1 MSNTGV
7 STVSTRLNGLFMP
20 GFTSDRKVVIDVK
33 TQQPTPGT
41 YPFGEAPSIDI
52 LDGRELQASEDDGE
66 ANFHS
71 RFFKKHGFVLLQHE
85 SKVQNWDS
93 GAFGA
98 TDAAGD
104 HSVDLNSDAAV
115 NEVELHYLP
124 EVDDI
129 IRNILLP
136 AERIEIDQPNMLLR
150 RGENTPNPF
159 FGLVVH
165 NDYGRTADDYAENA
179 MAFGNK
185 DHAYGWRNRFDRDE
199 VRGHMMINFWRTVH
213 MSRPLQHLP
222 LAVLDASTVQ
232 HDDLV
237 SSGLK
242 GFTMSGQVTNQ
253 LSLRYNEDQRWYY
266 YPSMT
271 TNEVLVLNLFEYH
284 KTDDGKTV
292 YNTYH
297 SAFEAPLPQG
307 DVEHRQSCEHRVSV
321 FLLKD

>member
-1 MSNTGV
+1 MSNVGMTAV
-7 STVSTRLNGLFMP
+7 STQLNGLFMP
-20 GFTSDRKVVIDVK
+20 GFTSDQKVVIDVK
-33 TQQPTPGT
+33 AQRPTPGV
-41 YPFGEAPSIDI
+41 YPLGEAPRIDI
-52 LDGRELQASEDDGE
+52 LDGRELQASEDDGK

-104 HSVDLNSDAAV
+104 HSVKMKSDV

-129 IRNILLP
+129 IRNTLLP
-136 AERIEIDQPNMLLR
+136 GERIAIDQPNMLLR

-179 MAFGNK
+179 KAFGNK
-185 DHAYGWRNRFDRDE
+185 DHANGWRNRFDQDE
-199 VRGHMMINFWRTVH
+199 VRGYMTVNFWRTVH
-213 MSRPLQHLP
+213 MSQPLQHLP
-222 LAVLDASTVQ
+222 LAVLDSSTV
-232 HDDLV
+232 HRDDLI
-237 SSGLK
+237 SSGLS
-242 GFTMSGQVTNQ
+242 GFTMSGQITNQ

-266 YPSMT
+266 YPRMT

-284 KTDDGKTV
+284 KGDNGNTV

-297 SAFEAPLPQG
+297 SAFEEPFPQG
-307 DVEHRQSCEHRVSV
+307 DIEHRQSCEHRVGV
-321 FLLKD
+321 FLLTD